1 MHICYHIHMKVVIDT
16 SVWISALLT
25 ENSHSREIIRL
36 ALQKKL
42 IPQMGETLFFEYE
55 SVMKRTKI
63 QKGSPLSKREQSDL
77 FDALLSV
84 SRWNEVY
91 YLWRPNLTDENDNFI
106 IELAVASGAE
116 YVITYNL
123 KDFEHAE
130 LSFNCK
136 IITPKN
142 FIKETT

>member
-1 MHICYHIHMKVVIDT
+1 MHICYHINMKVVIDT
-16 SVWISALLT
+16 SIWISALIT
-25 ENSHSREIIRL
+25 KESNSRKIIRL
-36 ALQKKL
+36 ALQEKL
-42 IPQMGETLFFEYE
+42 APQMSEALFHEYE

-63 QKGSPLSKREQSDL
+63 QKSCGLTQKEQAEL
-77 FDALLSV
+77 FNAMLSV

-91 YLWRPNLTDENDNFI
+91 YLWRPNLNDEDDNFV

-123 KDFEHAE
+123 KDFEMAE

-136 IITPKN
+136 IITPEK
-142 FIKETT
+142 FIKEIL

>member
-1 MHICYHIHMKVVIDT
+1 MHICYHINMKVVIDT

-25 ENSHSREIIRL
+25 ANSHSREIIRL

-42 IPQMGETLFFEYE
+42 VPQMGETLLFEYE

-63 QKGSPLSKREQSDL
+63 QKGSPLSKREQTDL
-77 FDALLSV
+77 LDALLSV

-91 YLWRPNLTDENDNFI
+91 YLWRPNLNDEDDNFV

-136 IITPKN
+136 IITPEN